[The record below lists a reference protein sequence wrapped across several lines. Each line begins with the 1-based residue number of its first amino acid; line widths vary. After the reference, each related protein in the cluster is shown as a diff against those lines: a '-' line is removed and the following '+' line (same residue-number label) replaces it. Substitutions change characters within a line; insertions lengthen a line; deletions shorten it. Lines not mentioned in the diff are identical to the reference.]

1 MSLVSQEFEDIL
13 LAIRRLPEGI
23 EKKRSPLEGAAA
35 AAAAAAGTLSDS
47 IGDTLRSTEEALKK
61 GLPKPPAGGGL
72 LSVLGQ
78 IVIQA
83 PSDVEQVY
91 AGGEGREREG
101 EGGMQVDAGGEV
113 RERVGGGGI
122 NRADLE
128 VMLRKI
134 YGDESYSK
142 QPSVAKVC
150 ACLYVCMHVN
160 THTHTHTHTH
170 ERGKGRFSK
179 VLSIVTLRMYTF
191 LGFSKVLSIFTC
203 VHRLGLSKVLSIGF
217 SKVLYSTFT
226 YVHMLEPLT
235 FENFVVKVFDYLDTD
250 RDGLLTPAQAR
261 ELCITVWKD
270 SNSSRN
276 VWGLLASS
284 QTSAQNRSLLP
295 L

>member
-1 MSLVSQEFEDIL
+1 MSPVSQEFEDIL

-23 EKKRSPLEGAAA
+23 DKKRSPLEGAAA

-78 IVIQA
+78 IVTQA

-91 AGGEGREREG
+91 AEGEGREREG
-101 EGGMQVDAGGEV
+101 EGGVQVDAGGEG

-128 VMLRKI
+128 VMLRRI

-150 ACLYVCMHVN
+150 AFLYVCMPVN
-160 THTHTHTHTH
+160 THTHTHTH
-170 ERGKGRFSK
+170 ERGKGSFSK
-179 VLSIVTLRMYTF
+179 VLSIVTLRMYMF
-191 LGFSKVLSIFTC
+191 LGFSKELSIFTY
-203 VHRLGLSKVLSIGF
+203 VHRLGLSNVLS
-217 SKVLYSTFT
+217 K
-226 YVHMLEPLT
+226 
-235 FENFVVKVFDYLDTD
+235 
-250 RDGLLTPAQAR
+250 
-261 ELCITVWKD
+261 
-270 SNSSRN
+270 
-276 VWGLLASS
+276 AS
-284 QTSAQNRSLLP
+284 QK
-295 L
+295 